1 MKSPVFDFT
10 GATVIVVGGTSGI
23 NLGVACDFA
32 RAGAN
37 LAVISRSEKKVNQAV
52 SILKQFGSDAVGCIA
67 DVRDYQAVD
76 LALSQFSERFG
87 QFDVLISGAAGNFP
101 AKASDMS
108 TNGFAAVVNIDLLG
122 TFHVMRSA
130 YPHLKKP
137 GASVVNISAPQA
149 FVPMILQ
156 SHVCAAKAGV
166 DMITRTLAMEWGGD
180 GIRVNSIVPGPIK
193 DTEGMR
199 RLAPSQDL
207 LDEVTESVPLK
218 RLGVTSD
225 IGRAAMF
232 LASEYADYIT
242 GAVMPVDGGWSLGGV
257 ASLMEGVAR
266 QMQGRQKNTD

>member
-1 MKSPVFDFT
+1 VKSSSFDFT

-23 NLGVACDFA
+23 NLGVARDFA
-32 RAGAN
+32 CAGAN
-37 LAVISRSEKKVNQAV
+37 LAVVSRSPKKVDHAV
-52 SILKQFGSDAVGCIA
+52 AALEEFGIEAVGCTA
-67 DVRDYQAVD
+67 DVRDYDAVEK
-76 LALSQFSERFG
+76 ALQQFLERFG
-87 QFDVLISGAAGNFP
+87 QFDVLVSGAAGNFP
-101 AKASDMS
+101 AKASKMS
-108 TNGFAAVVNIDLLG
+108 SNGFAAVMNIDLLG

-137 GASVVNISAPQA
+137 GASVINISAPQA

-166 DMITRTLAMEWGGD
+166 DMITRTLAMEWGGK
-180 GIRVNSIVPGPIK
+180 GIRVNSIVPGPIQ

-207 LDEVTESVPLK
+207 LDEVSDSVPLK

-232 LASEYADYIT
+232 LASEQADYIT
-242 GAVMPVDGGWSLGGV
+242 GTVLPVDGGWSLGGV
-257 ASLMEGVAR
+257 SGLMEGLAR
-266 QMQGRQKNTD
+266 QMAAAKTD